1 MKKDVAPESEKNILT
16 RQYKIFGES
25 LDFGKFALSRAARL
39 YIQSTRSDNLVT
51 VEFSEKAKPREID
64 KYTADFEQ
72 TFANGIYAFGD
83 ASLEETAVET
93 LSAKGK
99 TLSVAESLT
108 GGLIAAKIVGIAGAS
123 GVLYEGAVTYSND
136 SKIRRLG
143 VSEDSLRA
151 HGAVSE
157 EVSREMC
164 RGLFQSGGCAYAL
177 STTGIAGPGG
187 ATLTKPVGLCYI
199 SVGDA
204 ENTVTQK
211 FVFGGDRNTVRLTAA
226 ETALFMLIKFA
237 NRAKN

>member
-1 MKKDVAPESEKNILT
+1 MKDVIRESENDLT
-16 RQYKIFGES
+16 RQYKIFGEG

-39 YIQSTRSDNLVT
+39 YIQTTRSDNLVT

-64 KYTADFEQ
+64 KYLANFEQ
-72 TFANGIYAFGD
+72 TFASGIYAAKD
-83 ASLEETAVET
+83 ASLEEIAVET

-108 GGLIAAKIVGIAGAS
+108 GGLIAAKIVNVSGAS
-123 GVLYEGAVTYSND
+123 EVFYEGVVTYSND
-136 SKIRRLG
+136 SKIRRLN
-143 VSEDSLRA
+143 VSEDALRS

-157 EVSREMC
+157 EISRAMC
-164 RGLFQSGGCAYAL
+164 RGLFESGGCGYAL

-199 SVGDA
+199 SVGDK

-211 FVFGGDRNTVRLTAA
+211 FVFVGDRNTVRLAAA
-226 ETALFMLIKFA
+226 ETALFMFIKFA
-237 NRAKN
+237 KPR